1 MTGHGRH
8 DTGTGT
14 PEGVEPLDHTADVG
28 YDVTAG
34 SLEELFG
41 RAAVGAIWLA
51 LGCLPPDG
59 YEERRLVLEGESLAG
74 LLRAWLREVLFW
86 QEVEG
91 FALSTVSEIAIEPEG
106 VQLEARV
113 LGGPPLGDPERE
125 IKGVTWHGLAV
136 RTTAE
141 GWTARIIF
149 DV

>member
-1 MTGHGRH
+1 MTGHGRRNTE
-8 DTGTGT
+8 TGA

-34 SLEELFG
+34 TLEELFG
-41 RAAVGAIWLA
+41 RAAVGAVWLA
-51 LGCLPPDG
+51 LGCLPPEG
-59 YEERRLVLEGESLAG
+59 SEVRRLELEGESLAG

-91 FALSTVSEIAIEPEG
+91 FALSEVSDIEIEPEG
-106 VQLEARV
+106 ARLEARV
-113 LGGPPLGDPERE
+113 LGGPPLEDPERE

-136 RTTAE
+136 QATPD